1 MFKKDAKI
9 ALLKQ
14 VPLFSECSG
23 RELAEIAAIADEV
36 NFPDG
41 STLIQEGATGREF
54 IVVVDGTVKV
64 RRGER
69 RLPPKGGM
77 SFFGEAAL
85 LTGAPR
91 NATVTTTSP
100 VQALL
105 ITDRAF
111 TRLLKESPQIQQ
123 KILASLAA
131 RLADD

>member
-14 VPLFSECSG
+14 VPLFSECSR

-36 NFPDG
+36 NFPEG

-54 IVVVDGTVKV
+54 IIVVDGTVEV
-64 RRGER
+64 RRGGR

-100 VQALL
+100 VLALL

>member
-36 NFPDG
+36 NFPEG
-41 STLIQEGATGREF
+41 STLIQEAATGREF
-54 IVVVDGTVKV
+54 IVVVDGTVEV
-64 RRGER
+64 RRGGR